1 MSNILS
7 SKRWRDLQES
17 EELENLR
24 EQRVRGFTRDVPDNE
39 YISRSDAEKEGFED
53 IIFTHYGMANNQK
66 AHFDRDS
73 KKVFDFLDDRGFPRS
88 DLKTYMIIRTKT
100 GSNKG
105 VQVLHHVQALSPV
118 DAWNRG
124 IHADMARGSLGS
136 KAKDFDLYKSIPGDG
151 KVIPHKSGSSNI
163 FREVKKLKLKPKK

>member
-7 SKRWRDLQES
+7 SKAWRDLQES

-53 IIFTHYGMANNQK
+53 ITFRHYGMANNQK

-88 DLKTYMIIRTKT
+88 DLKTYMIIRTKM
-100 GSNKG
+100 GSNKKG
-105 VQVLHHVQALSPV
+105 VQVLHHVQALSPL
-118 DAWNRG
+118 DAYNRG
-124 IHADMARGSLGS
+124 THADMQRGT
-136 KAKDFDLYKSIPGDG
+136 KAKDFDLDKSIPSDA